1 MMSTNKNFL
10 HYKGYIGFF
19 NYDSDGKIFTGE
31 VFGLK
36 TIITFQGR
44 TGEELE
50 ASLKESVD
58 MYLSMCKEDGVSP
71 EKPFSGKFNVRIP
84 PELHK
89 EIAGVALSEKLS
101 INDWVIHTF
110 EKAIHQK

>member
-1 MMSTNKNFL
+1 MSTKNNFL
-10 HYKGYIGFF
+10 RYKGYIGF
-19 NYDSDGKIFTGE
+19 YDYDADGKIFTGE
-31 VFGLK
+31 VFGLR
-36 TIITFQGR
+36 TIISFQGR

-50 ASLKESVD
+50 ASLKESID

-89 EIAGVALSEKLS
+89 EIAGLALRKKLS
-101 INDWVIHTF
+101 INDWVIRTF
-110 EKAIHQK
+110 EKAIHEK